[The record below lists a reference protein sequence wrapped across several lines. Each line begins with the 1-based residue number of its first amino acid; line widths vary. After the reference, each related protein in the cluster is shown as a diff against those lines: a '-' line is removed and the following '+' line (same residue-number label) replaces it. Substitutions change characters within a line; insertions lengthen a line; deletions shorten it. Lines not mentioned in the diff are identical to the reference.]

1 MCPFGGMHDDIL
13 ILTDGSKQA
22 SNAVKRGLLLA
33 RDLDATVH
41 ALYVVEDFES
51 RIAPITGEQQR
62 VSEQQFEHGESVVD
76 DVAQAAD
83 SLGVDV
89 VRAVEKGTVHKEVE
103 EYAEEHDIDC
113 IIMGSR
119 GRTNIEKAIL
129 GSTADRIIRT
139 LDVPT
144 MVVHQP
150 PDSFGDLDQEIHLAG
165 E

>member
-1 MCPFGGMHDDIL
+1 MHDDIL
-13 ILTDGSKQA
+13 IPTDGSKQA

-62 VSEQQFEHGESVVD
+62 VSEEQVEHGESVVE
-76 DVAQAAD
+76 DVAQAAE
-83 SLGVDV
+83 SLDVDV
-89 VRAVEKGTVHKEVE
+89 VAAVEKGRVHKEIK
-103 EYAEEHDIDC
+103 EYIEDNDVDFIV
-113 IIMGSR
+113 MGSR

-139 LDVPT
+139 LAVPT
-144 MVVHQP
+144 MVVHEP
-150 PDSFGDLDQEIHLAG
+150 PDSFGDLDEEIHLAG